1 MNMDHLNFVV
11 EARYYGY
18 WIALVF
24 AIICLLMFV
33 YVKILDARK
42 QKESLNAERKKIHN
56 DTILTKELVR
66 KLSGFFMLEENCR
79 GYDPNTPIGEIAK
92 HAFLHWREFEKYRF
106 DCSKKAEEIERKNNT
121 IARMYERGFALEEQ
135 IQKNKRKRCLMM
147 ADWCDESEQGFEL
160 LGNVEYD
167 AKCRSHLY
175 FVSNNRKKW
184 HNRWLELAELFKD

>member
-66 KLSGFFMLEENCR
+66 KLSGFFMLEGNCR

-92 HAFLHWREFEKYRF
+92 HAFLRWREYEKYRL
-106 DCSKKAEEIERKNNT
+106 DCKEKAEQIERKNNT

-135 IQKNKRKRCLMM
+135 IQKNKRKRCLAM
-147 ADWCDESEQGFEL
+147 AEWCDAESD
-160 LGNVEYD
+160 VAD
-167 AKCRSHLY
+167 ADGDY
-175 FVSNNRKKW
+175 EDMKW
-184 HNRWLELAELFKD
+184 YQKRHNKWLELAELFKE